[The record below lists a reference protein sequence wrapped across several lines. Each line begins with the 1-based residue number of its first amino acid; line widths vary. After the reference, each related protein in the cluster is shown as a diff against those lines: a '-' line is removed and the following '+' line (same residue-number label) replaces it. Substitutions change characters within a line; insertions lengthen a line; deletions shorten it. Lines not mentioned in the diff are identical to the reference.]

1 MDKTPGGPGHPAR
14 APQVLL
20 PRPQVLREATWVTAA
35 STACSSLQH
44 GAQDPAPML
53 RCRGYGRETVHKRLF
68 SLP

>member
-53 RCRGYGRETVHKRLF
+53 
-68 SLP
+68 